1 MEDIFDCVDM
11 PEKKRK
17 ELCPHGEDLITEQTL
32 NFLKVT
38 IRTPGFHLDR
48 EGALAVYSEKLGW
61 SAEEVEKY
69 RKLLIEDGM

>member
-1 MEDIFDCVDM
+1 MEEIYGEM
-11 PEKKRK
+11 PEKKRS

-48 EGALAVYSEKLGW
+48 EGALAMYAGKLGW
-61 SAEEVEKY
+61 SEDEVEKY
-69 RKLLIEDGM
+69 RRLLIADGM